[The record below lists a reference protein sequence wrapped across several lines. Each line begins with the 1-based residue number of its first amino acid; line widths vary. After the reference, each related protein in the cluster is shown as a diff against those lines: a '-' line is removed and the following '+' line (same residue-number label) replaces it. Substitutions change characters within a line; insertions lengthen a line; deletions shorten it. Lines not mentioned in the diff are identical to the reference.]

1 MAIAEM
7 EKIVDDNQCFTFYD
21 EFGPERIVTVYDPE
35 SGIRGTVVVDNT
47 SIGPA
52 IGGIRMTPTVTVTEV
67 FRLARA
73 MTWKNALAGI
83 PHGGGKSGIIADP
96 KKLSPDAYEQAIR
109 FFGRAIKTIPQYI
122 PGPDMGTDETGMAWI
137 RDEHK
142 DVIGLP
148 KVLGGIPLDEIG
160 ATGFGLTVCAE
171 AAVPYSKI
179 PIDGATV
186 SIQGFGNVGGH
197 FARFISDLGAKIIC
211 VTDRDGSVYDPNG
224 LEVDTLRE
232 IMDKTGGVTQYPNA
246 TIIQNEG
253 FLDVECDFFV
263 PAAQKDVITMENVDR
278 LKCKV
283 VLQGANIPVKLDAE
297 ARLAEMG
304 ILSLPDIL
312 ANAGG
317 VICGAV
323 EYSGGTET
331 QAMSVI
337 REKIQNNTAEVM
349 QMVREQ
355 NLLPRTAALE
365 IAQSRVREAGKYR
378 QVRH

>member
-1 MAIAEM
+1 MAISEM

-21 EFGPERIVTVYDPE
+21 EFGPERIVTVYDSE
-35 SGIRGTVVVDNT
+35 TGIRGTVVVDNT
-47 SIGPA
+47 NIGPA

-83 PHGGGKSGIIADP
+83 PHGGGKSGIVADP
-96 KKLSPDAYEQAIR
+96 QKLGPEGYERAIR
-109 FFGRAIKTIPQYI
+109 FFGRALKTIPQYI
-122 PGPDMGTDETGMAWI
+122 PGPDMGTDETCMAWI

-148 KVLGGIPLDEIG
+148 KVLGGVPLDEIG
-160 ATGFGLTVCAE
+160 ATGYGLTICAE
-171 AAVPYSKI
+171 AAAPFSKI
-179 PIDGATV
+179 PIDGSTI
-186 SIQGFGNVGGH
+186 SIQGFGNVGRPV
-197 FARFISDLGAKIIC
+197 ARFMSERGAKVIC
-211 VTDRDGSVYDPNG
+211 VTDRDGAVYDANG
-224 LEVDTLRE
+224 LDVETLIEVME
-232 IMDKTGGVTQYPNA
+232 KTGGVTQYPNA
-246 TIIQNEG
+246 TIIQDDG

-263 PAAQKDVITMENVDR
+263 PAAQKDVVTVDNVDR

-283 VLQGANIPVKLDAE
+283 VLQGANIPVKIDAE

-331 QAMSVI
+331 QAISVI
-337 REKIQNNTAEVM
+337 REKIHNNTTEVM
-349 QMVREQ
+349 QMVRQQ
-355 NLLPRTAALE
+355 NLLPRAAALE
-365 IAQSRVREAGKYR
+365 IAQSRVREAGIYR
-378 QVRH
+378 HVRR